1 MPNAKDVDIN
11 TEHFKA
17 MLVGTYGTGKS
28 VFAST
33 CPTPG
38 FVFDFDE
45 GIITYRGL
53 DFDYEQYTDDW
64 QGWIKF
70 EKDLL
75 QIKKDVAEKKYV
87 TVVVDSTSKMTD
99 LAMARA
105 LVLDPKRSPTGGPI
119 WNVHFMMVRNLME
132 GKLRQII
139 GLPCNVIVISHI
151 DVVRD
156 EKTGNI
162 LDISPLLTGQLRE
175 KIPGAFQEVYYCTTK
190 RVGQKTEWL
199 LQTIPIGYTKARSR
213 LSGTAHLLPDF
224 IPNNYKEVMKH
235 LISQQR
241 RKK

>member
-1 MPNAKDVDIN
+1 MASAKDVTMD
-11 TEHFKA
+11 TENFKA

-38 FVFDFDE
+38 FIFDFDE
-45 GIITYRGL
+45 GIITYQGL
-53 DFDYEQYTDDW
+53 DFDYEQYSDDW
-64 QGWIKF
+64 KGWVQF
-70 EKDLL
+70 EKDLI
-75 QIKKDVAEKKYV
+75 QVKKKVEEEEYI
-87 TVVVDSTSKMTD
+87 TVIVDSTSRMTD

-105 LVLDPKRSPTGGPI
+105 MQLDPKRSPTGGPI

-139 GLPCNVIVISHI
+139 NLPCNIIIISHI
-151 DVVRD
+151 DVVKD

-162 LDISPLLTGQLRE
+162 LDITPLLTGQLRE

-199 LQTIPIGYTKARSR
+199 IQTVPIGYTKARSR
-213 LSGTAHLLPDF
+213 LSGKTHLLPDF
-224 IPNNYKEVMKH
+224 LPNNFNAVMKA
-235 LISQQR
+235 LAK
-241 RKK
+241 RKR

>member
-1 MPNAKDVDIN
+1 MANARDVTID
-11 TEHFKA
+11 TEWFKA

-38 FVFDFDE
+38 FIFDFDE
-45 GIITYRGL
+45 GIITYEGL
-53 DFDYEQYTDDW
+53 DFDYEQYSDDW
-64 QGWIKF
+64 KGWVKF
-70 EKDLL
+70 EKDLI
-75 QIKKDVAEKKYV
+75 QVKKDVDEAKYL
-87 TVVVDSTSKMTD
+87 TVIVDSTSRMTD

-105 LVLDPKRSPTGGPI
+105 LQLDPKRSATGGPI

-139 GLPCNVIVISHI
+139 GLQCNVIVISHI
-151 DVVRD
+151 DIVKD

-199 LQTIPIGYTKARSR
+199 VQTIPIGYTKARSR

-224 IPNNYKEVMKH
+224 LPNNYNAIMNKLKA
-235 LISQQR
+235 
-241 RKK
+241 RKKKK